1 MFAWRDTDTISY
13 FCHPQRAN
21 LWKYCIHKYDR
32 NTRSVMTILRHMN
45 CPQQHSVVCVYLQPL
60 THFIPTLR
68 KRIQALCYSPGELL
82 ITPTARKHQM
92 TVTTKSQKQTSS
104 HSLWVINVKVPI
116 HNYTTA
122 PPAETKL
129 SPSSTNEVITD
140 IWNWKPLVCMW
151 LKATKGNRNWSKRLN
166 DNEQVWFS
174 THLMW

>member
-1 MFAWRDTDTISY
+1 MILTQSATSVILREQTCENIVFI
-13 FCHPQRAN
+13 
-21 LWKYCIHKYDR
+21 
-32 NTRSVMTILRHMN
+32 NTTGNPWSVMTILRHMN

-60 THFIPTLR
+60 THFVPTLR